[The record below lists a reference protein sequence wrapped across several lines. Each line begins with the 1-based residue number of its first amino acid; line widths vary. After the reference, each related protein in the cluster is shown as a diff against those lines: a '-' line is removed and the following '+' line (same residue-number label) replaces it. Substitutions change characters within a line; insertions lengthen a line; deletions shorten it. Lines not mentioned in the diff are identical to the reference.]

1 MDIILF
7 WPQKSLNKREHYCTY
22 ASEKQKVKFRRKV
35 TLPSV
40 EACRTVKEG
49 NRRAGRK
56 PEESRVCMGKGGEE
70 ALVQGE

>member
-1 MDIILF
+1 M
-7 WPQKSLNKREHYCTY
+7 
-22 ASEKQKVKFRRKV
+22 KFRRKV

-56 PEESRVCMGKGGEE
+56 PEESRVCMGTGGEE